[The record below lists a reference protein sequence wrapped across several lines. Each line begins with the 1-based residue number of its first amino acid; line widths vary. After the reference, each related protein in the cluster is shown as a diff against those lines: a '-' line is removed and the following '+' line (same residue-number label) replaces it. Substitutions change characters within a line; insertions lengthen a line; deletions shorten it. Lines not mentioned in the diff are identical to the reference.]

1 MPIDGRLDISRDT
14 EMLERFVAINLGNKE
29 DVQYDI
35 EFKQKIQPLFETI
48 KPKTETTKRKID
60 AKFKKIAGNVKK
72 TKKITKVMNAE
83 PKTVRIQEKPETFE
97 EQADNE
103 PIDTEERI
111 KQFLKHDEDEE
122 LPPPPPQTESQDAVT
137 QEIKTERKK
146 KKRKSKQQEMFTD
159 KDRAAA
165 VNLGSKDIKQSLK
178 IKRKLDRSRLLH
190 IPDEAEPGTFLALGN
205 YEMCKGDYKIA
216 LDFMGKVD
224 DFYFS
229 YFQYE

>member
-1 MPIDGRLDISRDT
+1 MPISGRLDISRDT
-14 EMLERFVAINLGNKE
+14 EILERFVAINLSNKE
-29 DVQYDI
+29 DTQYDI
-35 EFKQKIQPLFETI
+35 AFKQKIQPFFEAI
-48 KPKTETTKRKID
+48 KPKNETAKRKPD
-60 AKFKKIAGNVKK
+60 MKFKKIAGNVKK

-83 PKTVRIQEKPETFE
+83 QKTVRIQEKPESFE
-97 EQADNE
+97 EQNDKE
-103 PIDTEERI
+103 PINTEERI
-111 KQFLKHDEDEE
+111 KQFLQHNEDEE
-122 LPPPPPQTESQDAVT
+122 LPPPQPQPDSKDVVT

-146 KKRKSKQQEMFTD
+146 KKRRSKQEEMFTD

-178 IKRKLDRSRLLH
+178 IKRKLDRSRILH

-224 DFYFS
+224 AF
-229 YFQYE
+229 